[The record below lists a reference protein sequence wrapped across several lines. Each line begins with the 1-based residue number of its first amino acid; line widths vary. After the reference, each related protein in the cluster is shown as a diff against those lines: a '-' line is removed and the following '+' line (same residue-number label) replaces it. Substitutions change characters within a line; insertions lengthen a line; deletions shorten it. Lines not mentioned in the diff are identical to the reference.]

1 MSLINSGFDGTVTE
15 RDFSRIMRGAGVRDA
30 VETAAAWNVT
40 QGTGRQVSVAPGVAY
55 AAGVVSDSGVAILAA
70 LPTPVNGQWHLVVR
84 RINWASNTVTVA
96 TIPHTTTT
104 TTIPTAPPAGFPVFN
119 DNTGVLVDQHLAWAW
134 VRSTDTAVA
143 VFDLRNVQGVQRTSV
158 VVADFTALAL
168 LPAGPRFV
176 GEQAFVVEGEVY
188 MSWTGT
194 VWRQV
199 TTATFAST
207 GARDTAY
214 AKASAAFRIARVR
227 ALDAASNTE
236 FIWTGAAWVT
246 GPTNLSR
253 QTFTG
258 PVVPTSGVLNVA
270 QTLSIPAVP
279 WPRTLHLQAAQTIS
293 GGTTG
298 NASVSTSFSVTA
310 GTLTP
315 LSPLTV
321 NLVNNFLNRVTTSA
335 FLQLAA
341 NTASVVTL
349 VIGGGGAGIALSF
362 SNGSIVAIA
371 PGP

>member
-15 RDFSRIMRGAGVRDA
+15 RDFSRIMRGAGVRDS

-84 RINWASNTVTVA
+84 RINWGSNTVTVA

-104 TTIPTAPPAGFPVFN
+104 TTIPTAPPAGFPAFN

-168 LPAGPRFV
+168 LPVGVRFV
-176 GEQAFVVEGEVY
+176 GEQAFVVEGAVY

-214 AKASAAFRIARVR
+214 AKAGAVYRVAGVSALDTSTGVESAWSGSAWVLDYQLFTTPLTALSGYTVQATQTARRAGRVVTMQFQLTKSTAWSVVDSVATLNVVSLRPVELVFGSGVDSSSTAPRAFRLAP
-227 ALDAASNTE
+227 D
-236 FIWTGAAWVT
+236 G
-246 GPTNLSR
+246 
-253 QTFTG
+253 
-258 PVVPTSGVLNVA
+258 
-270 QTLSIPAVP
+270 TLSI
-279 WPRTLHLQAAQTIS
+279 WLGQS
-293 GGTTG
+293 GVAGTTPQSG
-298 NASVSTSFSVTA
+298 SITWVTA
-310 GTLTP
+310 E
-315 LSPLTV
+315 
-321 NLVNNFLNRVTTSA
+321 
-335 FLQLAA
+335 
-341 NTASVVTL
+341 
-349 VIGGGGAGIALSF
+349 
-362 SNGSIVAIA
+362 
-371 PGP
+371 

>member
-15 RDFSRIMRGAGVRDA
+15 RDFSRIMRGVGVRDS

-104 TTIPTAPPAGFPVFN
+104 TTIPTTTPAGFPAFN

-168 LPAGPRFV
+168 LPVGVRFV
-176 GEQAFVVEGEVY
+176 GEQAFVVEGAVY

-199 TTATFAST
+199 TTATFATT

-214 AKASAAFRIARVR
+214 AKAGAAYRVAGVR
-227 ALDAASNTE
+227 ALDTSTSYESQRSASNW
-236 FIWTGAAWVT
+236 FSNAPAYAQAIANQNGLTGEADLT
-246 GPTNLSR
+246 GLS
-253 QTFTG
+253 
-258 PVVPTSGVLNVA
+258 
-270 QTLSIPAVP
+270 
-279 WPRTLHLQAAQTIS
+279 
-293 GGTTG
+293 
-298 NASVSTSFSVTA
+298 
-310 GTLTP
+310 
-315 LSPLTV
+315 
-321 NLVNNFLNRVTTSA
+321 
-335 FLQLAA
+335 
-341 NTASVVTL
+341 VTL
-349 VIGGGGAGIALSF
+349 VVGAGRRIQVSASVNIFVSTIGTHGNLRIRQGANQLMSRISRPGETNLQIGLVASTILTPAAGTYTYRLSLQPGGGGTVSNLASPESPSF
-362 SNGSIVAIA
+362 ILAEDI
-371 PGP
+371 GPA

>member
-1 MSLINSGFDGTVTE
+1 
-15 RDFSRIMRGAGVRDA
+15 
-30 VETAAAWNVT
+30 
-40 QGTGRQVSVAPGVAY
+40 
-55 AAGVVSDSGVAILAA
+55 
-70 LPTPVNGQWHLVVR
+70 VNGQWHLVVR

-104 TTIPTAPPAGFPVFN
+104 TTIPTTTPAGFPVFN

-176 GEQAFVVEGEVY
+176 GEQAFVVEGAVY
-188 MSWTGT
+188 MSWSGT
-194 VWRQV
+194 VWQQV
-199 TTATFAST
+199 TTATFATT

-214 AKASAAFRIARVR
+214 AKASAAYRVARVR
-227 ALDAASNTE
+227 ALDTASNTE

-253 QTFTG
+253 ATFTG
-258 PVVPTSGVLNVA
+258 QAIPNGGRLNVA
-270 QTLSIPAVP
+270 QEVTVPAVP
-279 WPRTLHLQAAQTIS
+279 WARELTLRASQTIS
-293 GGTTG
+293 NGATP
-298 NASVSTSFSVTA
+298 SSFLGSGFSSTA
-310 GTLTP
+310 GVVTQGINGFFNIILNFTSIHHTFGN
-315 LSPLTV
+315 LSLP
-321 NLVNNFLNRVTTSA
+321 
-335 FLQLAA
+335 A

-349 VIGGGGAGIALSF
+349 FFDGGGNGQSLS
-362 SNGSIVAIA
+362 SANGSIFVTA